1 MEDTAR
7 TLEML
12 NDLVLINN
20 DRIEGYEKAL
30 KEVEKNDQ
38 DRDLEPIFL
47 RLIDDS
53 RRYKMQIGTEI
64 QALGKDIEQGTT
76 IGGKLHRAW
85 MAVKEAFNGLDR
97 HGILDECES
106 GEDAIRNA
114 YQDALNDEVLPAYII
129 DMLDEQL
136 QEILDAHD
144 EIKSLRDS
152 VH

>member
-1 MEDTAR
+1 MENTER

-20 DRIEGYEKAL
+20 DRVEGYERAL
-30 KEVEKNDQ
+30 KEIHEDGQ
-38 DRDLEPIFL
+38 DKDLEPVFL

-53 RRYKMQIGTEI
+53 RRYKMEIGTEI
-64 QALGKDIEQGTT
+64 QVLGKDIEQGTT
-76 IGGKLHRAW
+76 TGGKLHRAW
-85 MAVKEAFNGLDR
+85 LAVKEAFNGHDR
-97 HGILDECES
+97 YTILDECES

-114 YQDALNDEVLPAYII
+114 YEEALSDDALPAYII
-129 DMLDEQL
+129 DMLDGQM
-136 QEILDAHD
+136 QEILQAHD